1 MVNSGYHPMKVEFMT
16 KFGLVA
22 EYAALK
28 KVPLLLMLSAEFA
41 QSEEWAFLDDVTDD
55 SQSFLGTMLMTT
67 GMVVAEFETLA
78 DIDTWIGAVQSR
90 LPENAPRLV
99 IATFDDEGRI
109 LEEGSLTSF
118 PTTFTISQQKDINN
132 GK

>member
-1 MVNSGYHPMKVEFMT
+1 MKVEFMT

-28 KVPLLLMLSAEFA
+28 KMPLLLLLSAEFA
-41 QSEEWAFLDDVTDD
+41 EASEWAFLDDVTADD

-67 GMVVAEFETLA
+67 GMVVAEFESLT
-78 DIDTWIGAVQSR
+78 DIDAWIGSVQSR

-99 IATFDDEGRI
+99 IATFDHEGRI
-109 LEEGSLTSF
+109 LEEGPLTSF
-118 PTTFTISQQKDINN
+118 PTSFTISQQKDNTN